1 MKKVNPTQFQIIS
14 LKGKVSPDISKSITS
29 FEYRESILS
38 TSVDLSV
45 TFVDT
50 GNRNQGSDTSSV
62 TESDDADIQGT
73 EIVYFSFSD
82 EQKNVIKFNTD
93 NNALRIFDGKD
104 VFSDTKKEV
113 ITFNLVTTE
122 YLKKFYTKYYAG
134 GHYEGKISDI
144 VYEMLS
150 KKLQTKKPI
159 FLDETLNRLNYN
171 ACINHT
177 VQDAILA
184 LAPKS
189 IPNMP
194 SAKGKTAGYFFYET
208 ADGYQFRSIDGL
220 LSQAPK
226 KKYIFTNTTGT
237 PSGGYEKILAAPKY
251 YSSVDALKLIRR
263 GAYNSQLVTFD
274 RDVDACTTT
283 SLSKE
288 DQNKGAKKAGKEFP
302 MFDSIFDGP
311 SYREFCD
318 KDIASL
324 PNGKTLEDQL
334 SRSDEENLIVTDV
347 INQSKMRYQQLF
359 AIKIS
364 FTIFCDLTLRAGDM
378 VECHF
383 PEISSKVT
391 QPISSKKSGLYMI
404 VDLCHYVSTN
414 GPSYTILNLVRD
426 SHGRRITP

>member
-1 MKKVNPTQFQIIS
+1 MKKINPTQFQIMS
-14 LKGKVSPDISKSITS
+14 LKGEVSPDISKGITS

-50 GNRNQGSDTSSV
+50 GSRNSGGNSASV
-62 TESDDADIQGT
+62 TESDDADVQGT

-82 EQKNVIKFNTD
+82 EDKNAIKFNT
-93 NNALRIFDGKD
+93 NTNALRIFDGKD

-113 ITFNLVTTE
+113 ITYNLVTTE
-122 YLKKFYTKYYAG
+122 YLKKFYVKYYAG
-134 GHYEGKISDI
+134 GNYEGKISDI
-144 VYEMLS
+144 VYQMLS

-159 FLDETLNRLNYN
+159 FLDETINQLNYN

-177 VQDAILA
+177 VQDAILD
-184 LAPKS
+184 LAPKA
-189 IPNMP
+189 IPNIP

-208 ADGYQFRSIDGL
+208 ADGFQFRSIDGL
-220 LSQAPK
+220 LSQKPK
-226 KKYIFTNTTGT
+226 KKYIFTNAKGV
-237 PSGGYEKILAAPKY
+237 PSGGYEKILAAPRY
-251 YSSVDALKLIRR
+251 NSSVNALKLIRS

-274 RDVDACTTT
+274 SDVDACNTT
-283 SLSKE
+283 SLNKD
-288 DQNKGAKKAGKEFP
+288 DQDKGIKKAGKEFP
-302 MFDSIFDGP
+302 MFDPEFDGP
-311 SYREFCD
+311 SYREFYT

-324 PNGKTLEDQL
+324 PSGTTLEDQL
-334 SRSDEENLIVTDV
+334 ARSDKENLVVTDV
-347 INQSKMRYQQLF
+347 VNQSKMRYQQLF
-359 AIKIS
+359 AIKVS
-364 FTIFCDLTLRAGDM
+364 FTIFADLTLRAGDI

-404 VDLCHYVSTN
+404 VDLCHYISTN

>member
-1 MKKVNPTQFQIIS
+1 MKKINPTQFQIMTI
-14 LKGKVSPDISKSITS
+14 KGDVSPDITKGITS

-50 GNRNQGSDTSSV
+50 GNRNSGDNSSSV
-62 TESDDADIQGT
+62 LESDDANIQGT

-82 EQKNVIKFNTD
+82 EQKNAIKFNTS
-93 NNALRIFDGKD
+93 NNALRIFDGKT
-104 VFSDTKKEV
+104 VLSDTKKEIV
-113 ITFNLVTTE
+113 TLNLVTTE
-122 YLKKFYTKYYAG
+122 YLKKFYVKYYAG

-144 VYEMLS
+144 VYEMLF

-171 ACINHT
+171 ACVNHT
-177 VQDAILA
+177 VQDAILD

-220 LSQAPK
+220 LSQSPK
-226 KKYIFTNTTGT
+226 KKYIFTNTTGN
-237 PSGGYEKILAAPKY
+237 PSGGYEKILAPPKY
-251 YSSVDALKLIRR
+251 SSSVNALKLIRR
-263 GAYNSQLVTFD
+263 GAYNSELVTFD
-274 RDVDACTTT
+274 KDVDACTTT
-283 SLSKE
+283 SLNKD
-288 DQNKGAKKAGKEFP
+288 DQNKAVKKAGKEFP
-302 MFDSIFDGP
+302 IFDSIFDGP
-311 SYREFCD
+311 SYREFFD
-318 KDIASL
+318 KDIVSL
-324 PNGKTLEDQL
+324 PDGKTLEDKL

-359 AIKIS
+359 AIQVS

-378 VECHF
+378 VECYF
-383 PEISSKVT
+383 PQITSNLT
-391 QPISSKKSGLYMI
+391 QPVSSKKSGLYMI
-404 VDLCHYVSTN
+404 VDLCHYVSTD

-426 SHGRRITP
+426 SHGRRIAP